1 MRLENRDD
9 LDTSNIMA
17 ALTISIPKILTYP
30 TLCIKLCSY
39 RQHLT
44 RYHLSFCQMDGVSEE
59 LLGLWYLT
67 RLLCQAL
74 HLQLSLCQI
83 YGMSEELAVE

>member
-1 MRLENRDD
+1 MYLLSSVVWCKDD
-9 LDTSNIMA
+9 DTCMSM
-17 ALTISIPKILTYP
+17 LSHCHMGGLS
-30 TLCIKLCSY
+30 IKLCSY

-67 RLLCQAL
+67 RFLCQAL
-74 HLQLSLCQI
+74 QLQLSLCQI
-83 YGMSEELAVE
+83 YGISEELAVE